1 MVDEVDNKTSEPEES
16 SGPAAGER
24 LAAARRELNISVDEI
39 AKELHLDEAKV
50 RALERNEFDVLGAP
64 VFAKGFLRQY
74 ARYVGLDPEE
84 AVNFYVSAC
93 RSAEGEEEPVELP
106 PEVKRKL

>member
-50 RALERNEFDVLGAP
+50 RALERNDGRRAETARRLGIGERTLYR
-64 VFAKGFLRQY
+64 KIKEY
-74 ARYVGLDPEE
+74 GL
-84 AVNFYVSAC
+84 
-93 RSAEGEEEPVELP
+93 
-106 PEVKRKL
+106 K